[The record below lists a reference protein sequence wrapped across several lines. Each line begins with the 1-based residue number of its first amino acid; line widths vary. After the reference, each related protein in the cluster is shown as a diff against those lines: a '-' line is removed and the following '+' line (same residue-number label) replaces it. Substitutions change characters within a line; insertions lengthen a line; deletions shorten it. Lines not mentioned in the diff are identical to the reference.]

1 MVRMVDGRK
10 MVAMLCA
17 IAGLSIVIQLS
28 FDHASIN
35 LQKPTLSDLTKLWT
49 SATSGTLAAGLFYAL
64 FTSWLWKLPLLHDWL
79 VEYPDLGGTWEG
91 VSHSDTFGGD
101 HPVTVSIVHRFDRL
115 TYTAESPASTN
126 RALTGMIGK
135 NENANVVLTVAYHN
149 EPAPDREKAANTK
162 AHDGCLRLT
171 LEHDPGNSKHQK
183 LTGVYWTNKSRTSG
197 IDRDSDKGTTGT
209 LYLKRRK

>member
-10 MVAMLCA
+10 IVAMLCA

-79 VEYPDLGGTWEG
+79 VVLDRASVRSTDL
-91 VSHSDTFGGD
+91 
-101 HPVTVSIVHRFDRL
+101 HRR
-115 TYTAESPASTN
+115 
-126 RALTGMIGK
+126 I
-135 NENANVVLTVAYHN
+135 
-149 EPAPDREKAANTK
+149 
-162 AHDGCLRLT
+162 
-171 LEHDPGNSKHQK
+171 
-183 LTGVYWTNKSRTSG
+183 SG
-197 IDRDSDKGTTGT
+197 IDEPCIDRDARQK
-209 LYLKRRK
+209 